1 MILISPIQ
9 FYIFNPYIGASIL
22 VFICAKANKIDVILQ
37 ADN

>member
-1 MILISPIQ
+1 LLSIPI
-9 FYIFNPYIGASIL
+9 NPYSGAFGA